1 MTMTVYGDISRSG
14 AAYVVATALNHA
26 EPIEV
31 LAKFGQITPMPKNKS
46 ETVHWRRPIPFDV
59 ATTPLVEGVTPTA
72 KQMQYD
78 RVEVTLA
85 EYGDLVQHTNKVEE
99 LAAEPSGNVALNEI
113 AMLLGEQAAET
124 KEMLTWGVLKAGTN
138 VFYDTAA
145 HTARTDV
152 NAVISVAR
160 LQAITRSLKANRAK
174 KITSILEGSVRIG
187 TKPVEAAYIAFAHTD
202 LEYDIRQLS
211 GFTHVKDYGSMK
223 PTCPE
228 ELGAVNDI
236 RFILSPLLEPFLGG
250 GASSTTMLNTSSVAD
265 VYPVIIVAKDAYGI
279 VPMAGKDAISPT
291 ILAAGKPSKSDPLG
305 QRGYAGWRTWF
316 AAKILN
322 DAWMARLEVAAT
334 KL

>member
-72 KQMQYD
+72 QQMQYD

-250 GASSTTMLNTSSVAD
+250 GANSTTMLNTSSVAD

-291 ILAAGKPSKSDPLG
+291 ILAAGTPSKSDPLG